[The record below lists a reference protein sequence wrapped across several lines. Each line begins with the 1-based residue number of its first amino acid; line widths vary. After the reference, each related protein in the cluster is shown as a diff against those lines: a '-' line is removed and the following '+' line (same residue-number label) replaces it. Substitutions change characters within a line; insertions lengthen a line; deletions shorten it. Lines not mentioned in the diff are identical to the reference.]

1 MSEVLFNQVSF
12 PVKKLVQ
19 DIEVG
24 QIGLPNIQRPFVW
37 PTIKVRDLLDSMY
50 KGYPIGYLLF
60 WKMVLAETTELLE
73 WIKSR

>member
-1 MSEVLFNQVSF
+1 
-12 PVKKLVQ
+12 VKKLVQ

-50 KGYPIGYLLF
+50 KAIPLVICFSG
-60 WKMVLAETTELLE
+60 KMVLAETTELLE
-73 WIKSR
+73 WIKAGES

>member
-60 WKMVLAETTELLE
+60 WKNGFSGDHRVIGMDQ
-73 WIKSR
+73 SR